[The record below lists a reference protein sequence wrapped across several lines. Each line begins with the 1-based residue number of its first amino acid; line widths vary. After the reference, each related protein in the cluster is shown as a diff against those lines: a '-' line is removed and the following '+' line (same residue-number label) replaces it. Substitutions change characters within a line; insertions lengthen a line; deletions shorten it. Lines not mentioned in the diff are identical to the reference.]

1 MPWGVALQ
9 YNGSMPKLHL
19 SENPSAART
28 RRHARAEMG
37 GMVMIHNEER
47 LFIAPLVNISAGGLF
62 VSHLVTLP
70 VGSEVKL
77 IVKGERFSQP
87 VQAEGTVVRVDTEH
101 RLGLAV
107 QFTQISEQSKE
118 AIQANVYE
126 LRMEAA
132 LKAA

>member
-1 MPWGVALQ
+1 
-9 YNGSMPKLHL
+9 
-19 SENPSAART
+19 
-28 RRHARAEMG
+28 
-37 GMVMIHNEER
+37 
-47 LFIAPLVNISAGGLF
+47 
-62 VSHLVTLP
+62 
-70 VGSEVKL
+70 
-77 IVKGERFSQP
+77 
-87 VQAEGTVVRVDTEH
+87 VVRVDTEH

>member
-1 MPWGVALQ
+1 
-9 YNGSMPKLHL
+9 
-19 SENPSAART
+19 
-28 RRHARAEMG
+28 
-37 GMVMIHNEER
+37 MIHNEER